1 MINHS
6 YKITIIILFYLAGCS
21 SKTNEWIILFDGQ
34 KVEGMR
40 GYKMSDFPWQGW
52 EIKDETLK
60 TIPGGKASD
69 IITNKKFQDFEL
81 ELEWKLESGGNSGI
95 FYFATE
101 KTNYIWE
108 TAPEM
113 QVLDDLEHTDGKRSL
128 TSAGSLYDLIVPDD
142 VILKPLGEFN
152 HVRIISK
159 NKKISHWLNGSK
171 VLEYEYGDEAFKKLV
186 AKSKFKNMPHFAK
199 SFIGSVGLQGDHGEV
214 WYRDIRIREL

>member
-6 YKITIIILFYLAGCS
+6 YKITIIILFYFAGCS

-142 VILKPLGEFN
+142 VTLKPLGEFN

-171 VLEYEYGDEAFKKLV
+171 VLEYEYGSEAFKKLV

>member
-1 MINHS
+1 MINYL
-6 YKITIIILFYLAGCS
+6 YKITVIILFILIGCS
-21 SKTNEWIILFDGQ
+21 SKTNGWITLFDGQ

-52 EIKDETLK
+52 EIKDGTLK
-60 TIPGGKASD
+60 TIPDGKASD
-69 IITNKKFQDFEL
+69 IITNKEFQDFEL

-113 QVLDDLEHTDGKRSL
+113 QVLDDIEHTDGKRSL
-128 TSAGSLYDLIVPDD
+128 TSAGSLYDLIVPGD
-142 VILKPLGEFN
+142 VILKPVGEFN
-152 HVRIISK
+152 YVRIISK

-171 VLEYEYGDEAFKKLV
+171 ILEYEYGSESFKKLV

-199 SFIGSVGLQGDHGEV
+199 SFIGSIGLQGDHGEV
-214 WYRDIRIREL
+214 WYRNIRIREL

>member
-1 MINHS
+1 
-6 YKITIIILFYLAGCS
+6 
-21 SKTNEWIILFDGQ
+21 
-34 KVEGMR
+34 
-40 GYKMSDFPWQGW
+40 
-52 EIKDETLK
+52 
-60 TIPGGKASD
+60 
-69 IITNKKFQDFEL
+69 
-81 ELEWKLESGGNSGI
+81 
-95 FYFATE
+95 
-101 KTNYIWE
+101 
-108 TAPEM
+108 M

-171 VLEYEYGDEAFKKLV
+171 VLEYEYGSEAFKKLV

>member
-101 KTNYIWE
+101 KTNFIWE

-113 QVLDDLEHTDGKRSL
+113 QVLDDIEHTDGKTSL

>member
-1 MINHS
+1 MINYL
-6 YKITIIILFYLAGCS
+6 YKITVIILFILIGCS
-21 SKTNEWIILFDGQ
+21 SKTNGWITLFDGQ

-40 GYKMSDFPWQGW
+40 GYKMSDFPWKGW
-52 EIKDETLK
+52 EIKDGTLK
-60 TIPGGKASD
+60 TIPDGKASD
-69 IITNKKFQDFEL
+69 IITNKEFQDFEL

-113 QVLDDLEHTDGKRSL
+113 QVLDDIEHTDGKRSL
-128 TSAGSLYDLIVPDD
+128 TSAGSLYDLIVPGD
-142 VILKPLGEFN
+142 VILKPVGEFN

-171 VLEYEYGDEAFKKLV
+171 ILEYEYGSESFKKLV

-199 SFIGSVGLQGDHGEV
+199 SFIGSIGLQGDHGEV
-214 WYRDIRIREL
+214 WYRNIRIREL